1 MFKLSLVQYLS
12 IYLVITFHYALYF
25 TTLAEYP
32 LCTHLAPLY
41 CWMCLRSG
49 VVPSKLV
56 KVVAP
61 LLINPAQV
69 RLSYLIRTWN
79 LLALQTD

>member
-56 KVVAP
+56 K
-61 LLINPAQV
+61 IV
-69 RLSYLIRTWN
+69 RRVNCRWCVPPVDYLWN
-79 LLALQTD
+79 GARCVEG